1 MAKQLID
8 GVQVKQL
15 KVIPDERGRL
25 MEMLRSDDELVY
37 KIRAGVYDDGI
48 SGCCKGLA
56 LS

>member
-1 MAKQLID
+1 MAKKLID

-25 MEMLRSDDELVY
+25 MEMLRSDDELVH
-37 KIRAGVYDDGI
+37 KIRAGLYDNGL
-48 SGCCKGLA
+48 SGCCQGMA